1 MKIDV
6 PVGAW
11 QRDWISRHGGARDA
25 SVTVRYVQTP
35 SVFGDVRI
43 RGDRPE
49 LAGAASFADLSDD
62 QLLAL
67 AKQNGFA
74 GYTTIDGANA
84 TWHHEIDFQPSD
96 ESADIGRIEPAGDG
110 KMFEHALD
118 GSYVESWSALG
129 GAERPFLAV
138 KVARG
143 DRVDR
148 LLAVAGDHFVYA
160 RARPTALPTADSI
173 TAAIAR
179 TGATREAI
187 IGFLDCEISYGN
199 TRGWQ
204 IIRSTLPWQEGK
216 RLAFVDRIVIDASG
230 LPAPAAAEA
239 EANAEGDWSFP
250 VNTFAAAELRALFP
264 ATR

>member
-6 PVGAW
+6 PAGAW

-35 SVFGDVRI
+35 SVFGDLRI
-43 RGDRPE
+43 RGARPA

-62 QLLAL
+62 QLVAL

-74 GYTTIDGANA
+74 GYTTVDGANA
-84 TWHHEIDFQPSD
+84 TWHHEIDFQPSG
-96 ESADIGRIEPAGDG
+96 EGADIGRIERSGDG
-110 KMFEHALD
+110 QMFEHALD
-118 GSYVESWSALG
+118 ESYVESWSALG

-138 KVARG
+138 RVTRG

-160 RARPTALPTADSI
+160 RARQTALPTADSI
-173 TAAIAR
+173 TDAIAR
-179 TGATREAI
+179 TAATREAI

-204 IIRSTLPWQEGK
+204 IVRSTLPWQEGK
-216 RLAFVDRIVIDASG
+216 RLTFVDRIVIDASG
-230 LPAPAAAEA
+230 RPAVTEAEA
-239 EANAEGDWSFP
+239 EAEEEWSFP
-250 VNTFAAAELRALFP
+250 VNTFAVAELRALFP
-264 ATR
+264 APH

>member
-1 MKIDV
+1 MKIGV
-6 PVGAW
+6 PAGAW

-35 SVFGDVRI
+35 SMFGDVRI
-43 RGDRPE
+43 RGDRPA

-74 GYTTIDGANA
+74 GYTTVDGTSA
-84 TWHHEIDFQPSD
+84 TWHHEIDFQPS
-96 ESADIGRIEPAGDG
+96 SGGADIGRIELSGNG

-118 GSYVESWSALG
+118 ESYVESWSALG
-129 GAERPFLAV
+129 GGDGPFLAV

-143 DRVDR
+143 DRVGHV
-148 LLAVAGDHFVYA
+148 LVVGGDHFVYA
-160 RARPTALPTADSI
+160 RARVTALPAADSI
-173 TAAIAR
+173 TDAIAR
-179 TGATREAI
+179 THATREAI

-199 TRGWQ
+199 TRGWH
-204 IIRSTLPWQEGK
+204 IVHSTLPWQEGK
-216 RLAFVDRIVIDASG
+216 RLAFIDRIGIDARDR
-230 LPAPAAAEA
+230 PVATAAESG
-239 EANAEGDWSFP
+239 EAWSFP
-250 VNTFAAAELRALFP
+250 VNTFTVADLRALFP